1 MEVGCSFL
9 RTMANKLVSKKSD
22 LEHILSTIN
31 QEFGNGSIMRL
42 GDASHMN
49 VKTFSSGSTELD
61 VALGG
66 GYPRG
71 RIIEIYGPES
81 SGKTTLALQAIAQMQ
96 KLGGIAAFVDME
108 HALDPLYAAAI
119 GVDIDQMLVSQP
131 HSGEMAM
138 ELVEQLV
145 RSKSVD
151 LIVVDSVAALVT
163 EAELQA
169 DMGDFPTTSIA
180 WLMSKALRRLMNC
193 LHSQCTVIF
202 LNQLRFK
209 IGVVYGNPE
218 TTTGGNAL
226 KYYASMRLDTRR
238 IQTLKRGSEEYG
250 IRVKVKVAKNKI
262 APPFRAAEV
271 DMIFGKGIFNVNA
284 LNELAATN
292 GQVDSDLLLCR

>member
-1 MEVGCSFL
+1 
-9 RTMANKLVSKKSD
+9 MANKLVSKKSD
-22 LEHILSTIN
+22 LEHTLSTIN
-31 QEFGNGSIMRL
+31 REFGNGSIMRL

-71 RIIEIYGPES
+71 RIIEIYGSES
-81 SGKTTLALQAIAQMQ
+81 SGKTTLALQAIAEMQ

-131 HSGEMAM
+131 DSGEMAM

-226 KYYASMRLDTRR
+226 KCYASMRLDTRR

-271 DMIFGKGIFNVNA
+271 DMIFGKGIFKGNT

>member
-9 RTMANKLVSKKSD
+9 RTMANKLVSKKPD
-22 LEHILSTIN
+22 LEQTLSTIN
-31 QEFGNGSIMRL
+31 REFGNGSIMRL

-61 VALGG
+61 LALGG

-96 KLGGIAAFVDME
+96 KLGGITAFIDME

-131 HSGEMAM
+131 DSGEMAM

-169 DMGDFPTTSIA
+169 EMGDFPTTSIA

-218 TTTGGNAL
+218 TTTGGHAL

-238 IQTLKRGSEEYG
+238 IQTLKRGNEEYG

-271 DMIFGKGIFNVNA
+271 DMIFGKGIFNGNA
-284 LNELAATN
+284 LNGLAVTN
-292 GQVDSDLLLCR
+292 GQVGGDLLLCR

>member
-1 MEVGCSFL
+1 
-9 RTMANKLVSKKSD
+9 MANKLVSKKLD
-22 LEHILSTIN
+22 LEQTLSTIN
-31 QEFGNGSIMRL
+31 REFGAGSIMRL

-49 VKTFSSGSTELD
+49 VKTFPSGSTELD
-61 VALGG
+61 LALGG

-71 RIIEIYGPES
+71 RILEIYGPES

-119 GVDIDQMLVSQP
+119 GVDIDRMLVSQP
-131 HSGEMAM
+131 NSGEMAM

-271 DMIFGKGIFNVNA
+271 DLIFGKGIFNGNI
-284 LNELAATN
+284 LNGLAATN

>member
-1 MEVGCSFL
+1 
-9 RTMANKLVSKKSD
+9 MANKLVSIKSD
-22 LEHILSTIN
+22 LEQTLSTIN
-31 QEFGNGSIMRL
+31 REFGNGSIMRL
-42 GDASHMN
+42 GDAAHMN

-131 HSGEMAM
+131 DSGEMAM

-169 DMGDFPTTSIA
+169 EMGDFPTTSIA

-218 TTTGGNAL
+218 TTTGGHAL

>member
-1 MEVGCSFL
+1 
-9 RTMANKLVSKKSD
+9 MANKLVSKKSD
-22 LEHILSTIN
+22 LEQTLSMIN
-31 QEFGNGSIMRL
+31 REFGTGSIIRL

-71 RIIEIYGPES
+71 RILEIYGPES

-96 KLGGIAAFVDME
+96 KLGGMAAFVDME

-119 GVDIDQMLVSQP
+119 GADIDQMLVSQP
-131 HSGEMAM
+131 NSGEMAM

-271 DMIFGKGIFNVNA
+271 DLIFGKGIFNGNI
-284 LNELAATN
+284 LNGLAATN
-292 GQVDSDLLLCR
+292 GQLDNDLLLCR

>member
-1 MEVGCSFL
+1 
-9 RTMANKLVSKKSD
+9 
-22 LEHILSTIN
+22 
-31 QEFGNGSIMRL
+31 
-42 GDASHMN
+42 MN
-49 VKTFSSGSTELD
+49 VKTFPSGSTELD
-61 VALGG
+61 LALGG

-71 RIIEIYGPES
+71 RIIEIYGSES

-119 GVDIDQMLVSQP
+119 GVASDQMLVSQP
-131 HSGEMAM
+131 DSGEMAM
-138 ELVEQLV
+138 ALVEQLV

-151 LIVVDSVAALVT
+151 LIVIDSVAALVT

-218 TTTGGNAL
+218 TTTGGHAL
-226 KYYASMRLDTRR
+226 KYYR
-238 IQTLKRGSEEYG
+238 
-250 IRVKVKVAKNKI
+250 
-262 APPFRAAEV
+262 
-271 DMIFGKGIFNVNA
+271 FNAVRYSS
-284 LNELAATN
+284 
-292 GQVDSDLLLCR
+292 DSDIEARE

>member
-22 LEHILSTIN
+22 LEQTLSTIN
-31 QEFGNGSIMRL
+31 REFGNGSIMRL
-42 GDASHMN
+42 GDASHMK

-61 VALGG
+61 LALGG

-71 RIIEIYGPES
+71 RILEIYGPES

-131 HSGEMAM
+131 DSGEMAM

-238 IQTLKRGSEEYG
+238 IQTLKRGREEYG

-271 DMIFGKGIFNVNA
+271 DMIFGKGIFNGNA

-292 GQVDSDLLLCR
+292 GQIDSDLLLCR

>member
-1 MEVGCSFL
+1 
-9 RTMANKLVSKKSD
+9 MANKLVSKKSD
-22 LEHILSTIN
+22 LEHTLSTIN
-31 QEFGNGSIMRL
+31 REFGNGSIMRL

-61 VALGG
+61 MALGG

-81 SGKTTLALQAIAQMQ
+81 SGKTTLALQAIAEMQ

-108 HALDPLYAAAI
+108 HALDPLYATAI
-119 GVDIDQMLVSQP
+119 GADIDQMLVSQP

-138 ELVEQLV
+138 ALVEQLV

-271 DMIFGKGIFNVNA
+271 DIIFGKGIFNINA
-284 LNELAATN
+284 LNGLTATN

>member
-1 MEVGCSFL
+1 
-9 RTMANKLVSKKSD
+9 MANKLSAKKSD
-22 LEHILSTIN
+22 LERTLAEIN
-31 QEFGNGSIMRL
+31 RELGDGSIMRL
-42 GDASHMN
+42 GDASHLN

-61 VALGG
+61 RALGG

-96 KLGGIAAFVDME
+96 KLGGVAAFVDME

-119 GVDIDQMLVSQP
+119 EVDIDQVLVSQP
-131 HSGEMAM
+131 NSGEMAM

-151 LIVVDSVAALVT
+151 LIVIDSVAALVT
-163 EAELQA
+163 ESELQA
-169 DMGDFPTTSIA
+169 DMGEFPTISIA

-209 IGVVYGNPE
+209 AGVIYGNPE
-218 TTTGGNAL
+218 TTTGGYAL
-226 KYYASMRLDTRR
+226 KYYASIRLETRQ
-238 IQTLKRGSEEYG
+238 IQTLKRGREEYG
-250 IRVKVKVAKNKI
+250 IRIRVKAVKNKI
-262 APPFRAAEV
+262 ASPYRTAEV
-271 DMIFGKGIFNVNA
+271 DLIFGKGIFNVNT
-284 LNELAATN
+284 LNGLAATD
-292 GQVDSDLLLCR
+292 GRVGGGLLLCP

>member
-1 MEVGCSFL
+1 MEVGGSFL

-22 LEHILSTIN
+22 LEHTLSTIN
-31 QEFGNGSIMRL
+31 REFGNGSIMRL

-71 RIIEIYGPES
+71 RIIEIYGSES

-108 HALDPLYAAAI
+108 NALDPIYAAAI

-131 HSGEMAM
+131 DGGEKAM

-169 DMGDFPTTSIA
+169 DMGDFSTTSIA

-218 TTTGGNAL
+218 TTTGGHAL
-226 KYYASMRLDTRR
+226 KYYASMRLDTRQ

-271 DMIFGKGIFNVNA
+271 DIIFGKGIFNVNA
-284 LNELAATN
+284 SNKLAATN
-292 GQVDSDLLLCR
+292 GQLDSHLLLCR

>member
-1 MEVGCSFL
+1 
-9 RTMANKLVSKKSD
+9 MANKLVSKKSD
-22 LEHILSTIN
+22 LEHTLSTIN
-31 QEFGNGSIMRL
+31 REFGNGSIMRL

-49 VKTFSSGSTELD
+49 VRTFSSGSTELD

-131 HSGEMAM
+131 DSGEMAM
-138 ELVEQLV
+138 KLVEQLV

-271 DMIFGKGIFNVNA
+271 DMIFGKGIFNANA

>member
-1 MEVGCSFL
+1 
-9 RTMANKLVSKKSD
+9 MANKLAAKQSN
-22 LEHILSTIN
+22 LERTLAAIN
-31 QEFGNGSIMRL
+31 RELGDGSIMRL
-42 GDASHMN
+42 GDASHMK
-49 VKTFSSGSTELD
+49 VKTFSSGSSELD
-61 VALGG
+61 LALGG

-96 KLGGIAAFVDME
+96 KLGGTAAFVDME
-108 HALDPLYAAAI
+108 HALDPHYASAI
-119 GVDIDQMLVSQP
+119 GVDIDQVLVSQP
-131 HSGEMAM
+131 DSGEMAM

-151 LIVVDSVAALVT
+151 LIVIDSVAALVT
-163 EAELQA
+163 EAEIQA

-193 LHSQCTVIF
+193 LHSQCTLIF
-202 LNQLRFK
+202 LNQLRLK

-218 TTTGGNAL
+218 TTTGGHAL

-238 IQTLKRGSEEYG
+238 IQTLKKGMEEYG

-262 APPFRAAEV
+262 APPFRVAEV
-271 DMIFGKGIFNVNA
+271 DMIFGKGIFNANA
-284 LNELAATN
+284 RNELVEMN
-292 GQVDSDLLLCR
+292 GKVDNNLLLCR

>member
-22 LEHILSTIN
+22 LEHTLSTIN
-31 QEFGNGSIMRL
+31 REFGNGSIMRL

-61 VALGG
+61 LALGG

-96 KLGGIAAFVDME
+96 KLGGMAAFVDME
-108 HALDPLYAAAI
+108 HALDPLYVAAI

-131 HSGEMAM
+131 DSGEMAM

-271 DMIFGKGIFNVNA
+271 DMIFGKGIFNVNV

>member
-1 MEVGCSFL
+1 
-9 RTMANKLVSKKSD
+9 MANKLVSKKSD
-22 LEHILSTIN
+22 LEQTLSTIN
-31 QEFGNGSIMRL
+31 REFGNGSIMRL

-61 VALGG
+61 LALGG

-71 RIIEIYGPES
+71 RIVEIYGPES

-96 KLGGIAAFVDME
+96 KLGGITAFVDME

-119 GVDIDQMLVSQP
+119 GVDSDQMLVSQP
-131 HSGEMAM
+131 DSGEMAM

-145 RSKSVD
+145 RSKGVD

-262 APPFRAAEV
+262 ASPFRAAEV
-271 DMIFGKGIFNVNA
+271 DMIFGKGIFKGNT

>member
-22 LEHILSTIN
+22 LEHTLSTIN
-31 QEFGNGSIMRL
+31 REFGNGSIMRL

-49 VKTFSSGSTELD
+49 VKTFSSGATELD
-61 VALGG
+61 LALGG

-71 RIIEIYGPES
+71 RIIEIYGSES

-119 GVDIDQMLVSQP
+119 GVASDQMLVSQP
-131 HSGEMAM
+131 DSGEMAM

-218 TTTGGNAL
+218 TTTGGHAL

-238 IQTLKRGSEEYG
+238 IQTLKRGNEEYG

-271 DMIFGKGIFNVNA
+271 DMIFGKGIFNGNV
-284 LNELAATN
+284 LNGFAVAS
-292 GQVDSDLLLCR
+292 GQLGSNIPAS

>member
-1 MEVGCSFL
+1 
-9 RTMANKLVSKKSD
+9 MANKLAAKQSN
-22 LEHILSTIN
+22 LERTLAAIN
-31 QEFGNGSIMRL
+31 RELGDGSIVRL
-42 GDASHMN
+42 GDASHMK
-49 VKTFSSGSTELD
+49 VETFSSGSTELD
-61 VALGG
+61 LALGG

-81 SGKTTLALQAIAQMQ
+81 SGKTTLALQAIAEMQ

-108 HALDPLYAAAI
+108 HALDPLYATAI

-284 LNELAATN
+284 LNKLAATN

>member
-1 MEVGCSFL
+1 
-9 RTMANKLVSKKSD
+9 MANKLVSKKSD
-22 LEHILSTIN
+22 LEQTLSTIN
-31 QEFGNGSIMRL
+31 REFGNGSIMRL

-81 SGKTTLALQAIAQMQ
+81 SGKTTLALKAIAEMQ
-96 KLGGIAAFVDME
+96 KLGGMATFVDME
-108 HALDPLYAAAI
+108 HALDPLYVAAI
-119 GVDIDQMLVSQP
+119 GVASDQMLVSQP
-131 HSGEMAM
+131 DSGEMAM
-138 ELVEQLV
+138 EIVEQLV

-218 TTTGGNAL
+218 TTTGGHAL
-226 KYYASMRLDTRR
+226 KYYASLRLDTRR
-238 IQTLKRGSEEYG
+238 IQTLKRGNEEYG
-250 IRVKVKVAKNKI
+250 IRVKIKVAKNKI

-271 DMIFGKGIFNVNA
+271 DMIFGKGIFNGNT
-284 LNELAATN
+284 LNGLAATN
-292 GQVDSDLLLCR
+292 GQVGSDLLLCR

>member
-1 MEVGCSFL
+1 
-9 RTMANKLVSKKSD
+9 MANKLVSKKSD
-22 LEHILSTIN
+22 LEQTLSTIN
-31 QEFGNGSIMRL
+31 REFGNGSIMRL

-49 VKTFSSGSTELD
+49 VKTFSSGSTDLD

-108 HALDPLYAAAI
+108 HALDPLYVATI
-119 GVDIDQMLVSQP
+119 GADIDQMLVSQP
-131 HSGEMAM
+131 NSGEMAM

-180 WLMSKALRRLMNC
+180 WLMSKSLRRLMNC

-271 DMIFGKGIFNVNA
+271 DMIFGKGIFNGDA

>member
-1 MEVGCSFL
+1 
-9 RTMANKLVSKKSD
+9 MANKLVSKKPD
-22 LEHILSTIN
+22 LEQTLSTIN
-31 QEFGNGSIMRL
+31 REFGNGSIMRL

-61 VALGG
+61 LALGG
-66 GYPRG
+66 GYPKG

-108 HALDPLYAAAI
+108 HALDPLYVAAI

-131 HSGEMAM
+131 DSGEMAM

-218 TTTGGNAL
+218 TTTGGHAL

-250 IRVKVKVAKNKI
+250 IRVKVKVVKNKI

-271 DMIFGKGIFNVNA
+271 DMIFGKGIFKDNT
-284 LNELAATN
+284 LNGLAATN
-292 GQVDSDLLLCR
+292 GQLDSDLLLCR

>member
-1 MEVGCSFL
+1 MEVGCLFL
-9 RTMANKLVSKKSD
+9 RTMANKLVSKKPD
-22 LEHILSTIN
+22 LEQTLSTIN
-31 QEFGNGSIMRL
+31 REFGNGSIMRL

-61 VALGG
+61 LALGG
-66 GYPRG
+66 GYPKG

-108 HALDPLYAAAI
+108 HALDPLYVAAI

-131 HSGEMAM
+131 DSGEMAM

-218 TTTGGNAL
+218 TTTGGHAL

-250 IRVKVKVAKNKI
+250 IRVKVKVVKNKI

-271 DMIFGKGIFNVNA
+271 DMIFGKGIFKDNT
-284 LNELAATN
+284 LNGLAATN
-292 GQVDSDLLLCR
+292 GQLDSDLLLCR

>member
-1 MEVGCSFL
+1 
-9 RTMANKLVSKKSD
+9 MANKLVSKKSD
-22 LEHILSTIN
+22 LEHTLSTIN
-31 QEFGNGSIMRL
+31 REFGNGSIMRL

-61 VALGG
+61 LALGG

-81 SGKTTLALQAIAQMQ
+81 SGKTTLALQAIAEMQ

-108 HALDPLYAAAI
+108 HALDPLYASAI
-119 GVDIDQMLVSQP
+119 GIASDQMLVSQP
-131 HSGEMAM
+131 DSGEMAM
-138 ELVEQLV
+138 EIVEQLV

-169 DMGDFPTTSIA
+169 EIGDFPTTSTA

-218 TTTGGNAL
+218 TTTGGHAL
-226 KYYASMRLDTRR
+226 KYYASLRLDTRR

-271 DMIFGKGIFNVNA
+271 DMIFGKGTFKGNA
-284 LNELAATN
+284 LNGLAATN
-292 GQVDSDLLLCR
+292 GQLNSDLLLCR

>member
-9 RTMANKLVSKKSD
+9 RMMANKLVSKKSD
-22 LEHILSTIN
+22 LEQTLSTIN
-31 QEFGNGSIMRL
+31 REFGNGSIMRL
-42 GDASHMN
+42 GDASHMS

-96 KLGGIAAFVDME
+96 KLGGTAAFIDME
-108 HALDPLYAAAI
+108 HALDPLYASAI

-131 HSGEMAM
+131 DSGEMAM

-145 RSKSVD
+145 RSKGVD

-226 KYYASMRLDTRR
+226 KYYTSLRLDTRR

-271 DMIFGKGIFNVNA
+271 DMIFGKGIFNINA
-284 LNELAATN
+284 LNGFAATN
-292 GQVDSDLLLCR
+292 GQVDSGLLLCR

>member
-1 MEVGCSFL
+1 
-9 RTMANKLVSKKSD
+9 MANKLVSKKSD
-22 LEHILSTIN
+22 LEQTLSTIN
-31 QEFGNGSIMRL
+31 REFGNGSIMRL
-42 GDASHMN
+42 GDAAHMN

-131 HSGEMAM
+131 DSGEMAM

-169 DMGDFPTTSIA
+169 EMGDFPTTSIA

-218 TTTGGNAL
+218 TTTGGHAL

>member
-1 MEVGCSFL
+1 
-9 RTMANKLVSKKSD
+9 
-22 LEHILSTIN
+22 
-31 QEFGNGSIMRL
+31 
-42 GDASHMN
+42 
-49 VKTFSSGSTELD
+49 
-61 VALGG
+61 
-66 GYPRG
+66 
-71 RIIEIYGPES
+71 
-81 SGKTTLALQAIAQMQ
+81 
-96 KLGGIAAFVDME
+96 
-108 HALDPLYAAAI
+108 
-119 GVDIDQMLVSQP
+119 
-131 HSGEMAM
+131 MAM
-138 ELVEQLV
+138 ALVEQLV

-271 DMIFGKGIFNVNA
+271 DIIFGKGIFNINA
-284 LNELAATN
+284 LNGLTATN

>member
-1 MEVGCSFL
+1 
-9 RTMANKLVSKKSD
+9 MANKLAAKQSN
-22 LEHILSTIN
+22 LERTLATIN
-31 QEFGNGSIMRL
+31 RELGAGAIMRL

-49 VKTFSSGSTELD
+49 VETFSSGSSELD
-61 VALGG
+61 LALGG

-96 KLGGIAAFVDME
+96 KLGGTTAFVDME
-108 HALDPLYAAAI
+108 HALDPLYASAI
-119 GVDIDQMLVSQP
+119 GVDIDQVLVSQP
-131 HSGEMAM
+131 SSGEMAM

-145 RSKSVD
+145 SSKSVD

-193 LHSQCTVIF
+193 LHSQCTLVF
-202 LNQLRFK
+202 LNQLRLK

-218 TTTGGNAL
+218 TTTGGHAL

-238 IQTLKRGSEEYG
+238 IQTLKRGMEEYG
-250 IRVKVKVAKNKI
+250 IRVKVKVSKNKV
-262 APPFRAAEV
+262 APPFRVAEV
-271 DMIFGKGIFNVNA
+271 DMIFGKGIFNANA
-284 LNELAATN
+284 QNEFVAMN
-292 GQVDSDLLLCR
+292 GKVDDDLLLSR

>member
-1 MEVGCSFL
+1 
-9 RTMANKLVSKKSD
+9 MANKLVSKKSD
-22 LEHILSTIN
+22 LEQTLSTIN
-31 QEFGNGSIMRL
+31 REFGNGSIMRL
-42 GDASHMN
+42 GDASHMK

-61 VALGG
+61 LALGG

-71 RIIEIYGPES
+71 RILEIYGPES

-131 HSGEMAM
+131 DSGEMAM

-238 IQTLKRGSEEYG
+238 IQTLKRGREEYG

-271 DMIFGKGIFNVNA
+271 DMIFGKGIFNGNA

-292 GQVDSDLLLCR
+292 GQIDSDLLLCR

>member
-22 LEHILSTIN
+22 LEHTLSTIN
-31 QEFGNGSIMRL
+31 REFGNGSIMRL

-61 VALGG
+61 LALGG

-119 GVDIDQMLVSQP
+119 GVASDQMLVSQP
-131 HSGEMAM
+131 DSGEMAM
-138 ELVEQLV
+138 EIVEQLV

-169 DMGDFPTTSIA
+169 DMGDFSTTSIA
-180 WLMSKALRRLMNC
+180 WLMSEALRRLMNC
-193 LHSQCTVIF
+193 LHSQCTMIF

-218 TTTGGNAL
+218 TTTGGHAL
-226 KYYASMRLDTRR
+226 KYYASLRLDTRR

-262 APPFRAAEV
+262 APPFRSAEI
-271 DMIFGKGIFNVNA
+271 DMIFGKGNA

>member
-1 MEVGCSFL
+1 
-9 RTMANKLVSKKSD
+9 MANKLAAKKSD
-22 LEHILSTIN
+22 LERTLAAIN
-31 QEFGNGSIMRL
+31 RELGDGSIMRL
-42 GDASHMN
+42 GDASHMK
-49 VKTFSSGSTELD
+49 VETFSSGSTELD
-61 VALGG
+61 LALGG

-96 KLGGIAAFVDME
+96 KLGGTAAFVDME
-108 HALDPLYAAAI
+108 HALDPHYAAAI
-119 GVDIDQMLVSQP
+119 GVDIDQVLVSQP
-131 HSGEMAM
+131 DSGEMAM

-145 RSKSVD
+145 HSKSVD

-193 LHSQCTVIF
+193 LHNQCTLIF
-202 LNQLRFK
+202 LNQLRLK

-218 TTTGGNAL
+218 TTTGGHAL
-226 KYYASMRLDTRR
+226 KYYTSMRLDTRR
-238 IQTLKRGSEEYG
+238 IQTLKRGMEEYG

-262 APPFRAAEV
+262 APPFRVAEV
-271 DMIFGKGIFNVNA
+271 DMIFGKGIFNANA
-284 LNELAATN
+284 QNEFVATN
-292 GQVDSDLLLCR
+292 GKMDSDLLLCR

>member
-1 MEVGCSFL
+1 
-9 RTMANKLVSKKSD
+9 MANKLVSKKSD
-22 LEHILSTIN
+22 LEQTLSTIN
-31 QEFGNGSIMRL
+31 REFGNGSIMRL

-61 VALGG
+61 LALGG

-96 KLGGIAAFVDME
+96 KLGGITAFIDME
-108 HALDPLYAAAI
+108 HALDPLYATAI

-131 HSGEMAM
+131 DSGEMAM
-138 ELVEQLV
+138 ELVEQLM

-163 EAELQA
+163 EAELQS

-193 LHSQCTVIF
+193 LHNQCTVIF

-218 TTTGGNAL
+218 TTTGGHAL

-284 LNELAATN
+284 LNGLAATN